1 MVTLGNSPRMTRLT
15 LLLFTLLTTA
25 LCDAGKV
32 AGSELSV
39 TDPGVVGMSR
49 EKLQMV
55 GNAVQ
60 GFIRDKRIA
69 GASVMISRKGKIV
82 YAGNFGLR
90 DIEKK
95 KPMTEDTIFRVY
107 SMTKAVTSV
116 AAMILVESGQLRL
129 EDKVSKHLPAF
140 TKAQVWKDAQL
151 VAPRKPATVK
161 DLLCHTS
168 GYSYGDTGIQEIDA
182 PHLEHGALRE
192 TTKLSDFSTQAA
204 RIPMAFEPGAGWL
217 YGISTD
223 LLGAVVERASGMAL
237 DQFFESRIFT
247 PLGMI
252 DTGFIIPEDKRMR
265 LAAAYNSDNQGSL
278 SRRNS
283 DLFTYSSRTRLLSGG
298 GGLASTIL
306 DYTRFLQMIANGG
319 EWNGQR
325 LLQKKTVE
333 TMTRN
338 HLSGPAMPIRF
349 PGNIRHGTGFGLG
362 FSVKTAQTDWNKA
375 GRLGEYGWGGMLSTH
390 FWISPADQLVVV
402 TMEQTYPFDFL
413 LEDALKPLIYAAIE

>member
-90 DIEKK
+90 DIENK

-182 PHLEHGALRE
+182 PHLEHGALCE

>member
-69 GASVMISRKGKIV
+69 GASVMISRKGKVV

-90 DIEKK
+90 DIENK

>member
-1 MVTLGNSPRMTRLT
+1 MTRLT

-25 LCDAGKV
+25 LCDAGKI

-55 GNAVQ
+55 GKAVQ

-90 DIEKK
+90 DIENK

-283 DLFTYSSRTRLLSGG
+283 ELFTYSSRTRLLSGG

-402 TMEQTYPFDFL
+402 TMEQTYPLDFL

>member
-1 MVTLGNSPRMTRLT
+1 MTRLT

-55 GNAVQ
+55 GNAVR

-90 DIEKK
+90 DIENK
-95 KPMTEDTIFRVY
+95 KPMAQDTIFRVY

-265 LAAAYNSDNQGSL
+265 LAAAYDSDNQGSL

>member
-69 GASVMISRKGKIV
+69 GASVMISRKGKVV

-90 DIEKK
+90 DIENK

-283 DLFTYSSRTRLLSGG
+283 ELFTYSSRTRLLSGG

-402 TMEQTYPFDFL
+402 TMEQTYPLDFL

>member
-1 MVTLGNSPRMTRLT
+1 
-15 LLLFTLLTTA
+15 
-25 LCDAGKV
+25 
-32 AGSELSV
+32 
-39 TDPGVVGMSR
+39 
-49 EKLQMV
+49 
-55 GNAVQ
+55 
-60 GFIRDKRIA
+60 
-69 GASVMISRKGKIV
+69 
-82 YAGNFGLR
+82 
-90 DIEKK
+90 
-95 KPMTEDTIFRVY
+95 
-107 SMTKAVTSV
+107 
-116 AAMILVESGQLRL
+116 
-129 EDKVSKHLPAF
+129 
-140 TKAQVWKDAQL
+140 
-151 VAPRKPATVK
+151 
-161 DLLCHTS
+161 
-168 GYSYGDTGIQEIDA
+168 
-182 PHLEHGALRE
+182 
-192 TTKLSDFSTQAA
+192 
-204 RIPMAFEPGAGWL
+204 MAFEPGAGWL

-252 DTGFIIPEDKRMR
+252 DTGFVIPEDKRMR

>member
-90 DIEKK
+90 DIENK

-252 DTGFIIPEDKRMR
+252 DTGFVIPEDKRMR

-283 DLFTYSSRTRLLSGG
+283 ELFTYSSRTRLLSGG

>member
-1 MVTLGNSPRMTRLT
+1 MTRLT

-69 GASVMISRKGKIV
+69 GASVMISRKGKVV

-90 DIEKK
+90 DIENK

>member
-1 MVTLGNSPRMTRLT
+1 MTRLT

-90 DIEKK
+90 DIENK
-95 KPMTEDTIFRVY
+95 KPMAQDTIFRVY

-168 GYSYGDTGIQEIDA
+168 GYSYGDTGIQEIDL
-182 PHLEHGALRE
+182 PHLEHGALGE

-204 RIPMAFEPGAGWL
+204 RIPMAFEPGTGWL

-265 LAAAYNSDNQGSL
+265 LAAAYDSDNQGSL

-298 GGLASTIL
+298 GGLASTIV

-362 FSVKTAQTDWNKA
+362 FSVKTAETDWNKA

>member
-1 MVTLGNSPRMTRLT
+1 MTRLT

-90 DIEKK
+90 DIENK
-95 KPMTEDTIFRVY
+95 KPMAQDTIFRVY

-140 TKAQVWKDAQL
+140 TKAQGWKDAQL

-182 PHLEHGALRE
+182 PHLEYGALRE

-252 DTGFIIPEDKRMR
+252 DTGFIIPEEKRMR
-265 LAAAYNSDNQGSL
+265 LAAAYDSDNQGSL

-413 LEDALKPLIYAAIE
+413 LEDAIKPLIYAAIE

>member
-1 MVTLGNSPRMTRLT
+1 MTRLT

-90 DIEKK
+90 DIENK

>member
-1 MVTLGNSPRMTRLT
+1 MTRLT

-90 DIEKK
+90 DIENK

-349 PGNIRHGTGFGLG
+349 PGNVRHGTGFGLG

>member
-1 MVTLGNSPRMTRLT
+1 MTRLT

-90 DIEKK
+90 DIENK

-325 LLQKKTVE
+325 RLQKKTVE